1 MRAGDACRCGSCGAP
16 LPSAYNPRC
25 DYCGTTH
32 VPYLPTE
39 PRSSSLVSFPIYSA
53 MTTVAFDH
61 RRM

>member
-1 MRAGDACRCGSCGAP
+1 MRAGEACRCKSCGAP

-25 DYCGTTH
+25 EYCGTAH
-32 VPYLPTE
+32 VEFTE
-39 PRSSSLVSFPIYSA
+39 MVHGSNIVSFPIYSA